1 MSDLLFID
9 CDKIQIC
16 ICILEKHGL
25 YVGNVLIQMG
35 AVMKVLGE
43 NNDEKFT
50 TGIEEHPHAL
60 YTRLR
65 NHVLEDKCN
74 AIMDLTQ

>member
-1 MSDLLFID
+1 MGI
-9 CDKIQIC
+9 
-16 ICILEKHGL
+16 
-25 YVGNVLIQMG
+25 VLIQIG
-35 AVMKVLGE
+35 AAMKVSGD

-65 NHVLEDKCN
+65 NHVSEDKNTCN
-74 AIMDLTQ
+74 TLMDLNPVKLTIKFS